1 MTVLMRQGRRVCNSR
16 CHFAKGEVCK
26 CICEGKFHGSVKNI
40 IPSSLI
46 KEKEEE
52 ATKEKEEKETAFR
65 NWLKRKSYHRN

>member
-26 CICEGKFHGSVKNI
+26 CICNRKFHGSVRNMI
-40 IPSSLI
+40 SPPLI
-46 KEKEEE
+46 KDKE
-52 ATKEKEEKETAFR
+52 ATKEKEEEETAFR